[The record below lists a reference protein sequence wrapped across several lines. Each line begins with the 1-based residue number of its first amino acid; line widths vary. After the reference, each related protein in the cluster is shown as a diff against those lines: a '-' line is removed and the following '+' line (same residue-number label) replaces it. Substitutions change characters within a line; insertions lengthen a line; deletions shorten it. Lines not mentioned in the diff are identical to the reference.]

1 MKLRKSKPNDEL
13 NRIDKLCDE
22 IRDTAY
28 QGVED
33 LWSAF
38 LEVGELD
45 MVKATEK
52 ALRMMTSN
60 GDYTGAMK
68 VLEGIYAL
76 VEIAPSEN
84 FTDCQ
89 QHSALAQ
96 MFMEEFLSES
106 EDFIFDVGMDDVMEL
121 LMDESQ

>member
-1 MKLRKSKPNDEL
+1 MKLKKSKPNDEL

>member
-1 MKLRKSKPNDEL
+1 MKWKKKETQNSEARIAKLAEEVCSAAYKS
-13 NRIDKLCDE
+13 
-22 IRDTAY
+22 
-28 QGVED
+28 VEG
-33 LWSAF
+33 LWNAF

-52 ALRMMTSN
+52 ALRLLVSH

-89 QHSALAQ
+89 QHPALAQ
-96 MFMEEFLSES
+96 MFMEEFLAES
-106 EDFIFDVGMDDVMEL
+106 EDFIFDVGMDDVLEL
-121 LMDESQ
+121 LLNEGQ